1 MSESVNE
8 FKSFYDMV
16 KKWTVRDFRT
26 QKIKAEVIVDMLIS
40 DYIKD
45 IVSQNLGNDIK
56 DIKLIAKEFPI
67 ARIGQTPNEKEGNRQ
82 YASVDFLMSGKE
94 NDKSVIYLVE
104 LKTSANSLDGLQLW
118 NMLWTCYQE
127 SDSLYNRF
135 QDVILNYGIDK
146 NGNNLSTKKY
156 QYTLSR
162 YAQDHE
168 LKECESGIQ
177 HFGKK
182 RPQKIR
188 TESQRIKKEQT
199 MVAEDILNNMKKTF
213 TNAKLQIVYVY
224 IRPTDDN
231 GKKVEINFTDM
242 AIKGYKERVIQN
254 KIADKD
260 NNDLKKYFTEQ
271 VKIKIDGKPSP
282 DEVSADISSFIAKQ
296 DIKKISLTDVKL
308 SEKKANEWEKI
319 RNILIELQKPWGEWF
334 LDDFR
339 NIVMERTGLTSE
351 ADVSAAVKA
360 MRNEGE

>member
-16 KKWTVRDFRT
+16 KRWTVRDFRT

-45 IVSQNLGNDIK
+45 IVSQSLGN

-162 YAQDHE
+162 YAQDHK
-168 LKECESGIQ
+168 LKECATGIQ

-182 RPQKIR
+182 RPQKAR
-188 TESQRIKKEQT
+188 TESQRIKKEQN

-308 SEKKANEWEKI
+308 SEEKENEWEKI

-339 NIVMERTGLTSE
+339 NIVMERTGLTS
-351 ADVSAAVKA
+351 
-360 MRNEGE
+360 

>member
-40 DYIKD
+40 DYIED
-45 IVSQNLGNDIK
+45 IVSQSLGNDIK

-82 YASVDFLMSGKE
+82 YASVDFLISGKE

-156 QYTLSR
+156 QYTLSM

-168 LKECESGIQ
+168 PKGCVTGIQ

-182 RPQKIR
+182 RPQKTR

-199 MVAEDILNNMKKTF
+199 MVAEDILNNMKKHLLT
-213 TNAKLQIVYVY
+213 
-224 IRPTDDN
+224 
-231 GKKVEINFTDM
+231 
-242 AIKGYKERVIQN
+242 QN
-254 KIADKD
+254 CK
-260 NNDLKKYFTEQ
+260 
-271 VKIKIDGKPSP
+271 
-282 DEVSADISSFIAKQ
+282 
-296 DIKKISLTDVKL
+296 
-308 SEKKANEWEKI
+308 
-319 RNILIELQKPWGEWF
+319 
-334 LDDFR
+334 
-339 NIVMERTGLTSE
+339 
-351 ADVSAAVKA
+351 
-360 MRNEGE
+360 

>member
-16 KKWTVRDFRT
+16 KRWTVRDFRT

-40 DYIKD
+40 DYIED

-156 QYTLSR
+156 QYTLSM

-168 LKECESGIQ
+168 PKGCVTGIQ

-182 RPQKIR
+182 RPQKTR

-224 IRPTDDN
+224 ISPKDDN
-231 GKKVEINFTDM
+231 GKTGEINFTDM

-260 NNDLKKYFTEQ
+260 NNDLKRYFTEQ

-296 DIKKISLTDVKL
+296 DIKQISLTDVKL
-308 SEKKANEWEKI
+308 SEEKANEWEKI
-319 RNILIELQKPWGEWF
+319 RNILIELQKPWEEWF

>member
-1 MSESVNE
+1 MGESVNE
-8 FKSFYDMV
+8 YQAFYEMV
-16 KKWTVRDFRT
+16 KKWTVSDYRT

-40 DYIKD
+40 DYIED
-45 IVSQNLGNDIK
+45 IVSQGLGN

-67 ARIGQTPNEKEGNRQ
+67 ARIGQAPIEKGGNRQ

-94 NDKSVIYLVE
+94 NDKPVIYLVE
-104 LKTSANSLDGLQLW
+104 LKTSADSLDGLQLW
-118 NMLWTCYQE
+118 NMLWTCWQE

-146 NGNNLSTKKY
+146 NGNDLSTKKY

-162 YAQDHE
+162 YAQDYG
-168 LKECESGIQ
+168 LKECVTGIQ

-182 RPQKIR
+182 RPQKQS
-188 TESQRIKKEQT
+188 TESQRTKKEQNK
-199 MVAEDILNNMKKTF
+199 VAEDILNNMKKSF

-224 IRPTDDN
+224 ISPKDDN
-231 GKKVEINFTDM
+231 GKKAEINFTDM
-242 AIKGYKERVIQN
+242 ASKGYKEHVIQN

-296 DIKKISLTDVKL
+296 DIKKIRLTDVKL
-308 SEKKANEWEKI
+308 SEKKAKKKANEWEKI
-319 RNILIELQKPWGEWF
+319 RNILIELEKPWGEWF
-334 LDDFR
+334 
-339 NIVMERTGLTSE
+339 
-351 ADVSAAVKA
+351 
-360 MRNEGE
+360 